1 MSRGRPPYPDVLT
14 PREQEVLALIRQG
27 LTNGQ
32 IATRLGISESGA
44 RYHVSEI
51 LSKLGVSSRQE
62 AARWDGERVLPS
74 FGLVAWLRPAIAAL
88 KNLPLAV
95 VSVGI
100 VALLALA
107 LGVAVMAGR
116 GSGGG
121 PPSGG
126 EDSASERTAE
136 LQALLDLAEEATV
149 EARAQLPGASLYF
162 VAYARP
168 SRLYTFR
175 FSQPGSQIEVSVLG
189 PDEGDPDFA
198 RWEMIREERPAD
210 YPVPTHLDLSAA
222 RNSFEAVA
230 EAAAARSLSSTANM
244 GVVLFSDGGELTWS
258 TMARPGGIFFI
269 SCQAPDSDRSLMTCD
284 RATQVPGGLPLEP
297 TP

>member
-1 MSRGRPPYPDVLT
+1 MKRGRPPYPELLT
-14 PREQEVLALIRQG
+14 PREQEVLELLRQR
-27 LTNGQ
+27 LTNQQ
-32 IATRLGISESGA
+32 IADRLGISRAGA
-44 RYHVSEI
+44 AYHVSEI

-95 VSVGI
+95 VSVGV

-116 GSGGG
+116 GSGDGA
-121 PPSGG
+121 PSGG
-126 EDSASERTAE
+126 GDSASERTAE
-136 LQALLDLAEEATV
+136 LRILLDLADEATV
-149 EARAQLPGASLYF
+149 QARRVLPGAELMF
-162 VAYARP
+162 VAYAKP
-168 SRLYTFR
+168 SGLYTFR
-175 FSQPGSQIEVSVLG
+175 FAEPGSLREVSVLG

-269 SCQAPDSDRSLMTCD
+269 SCQAPDSDLSLMTCD
-284 RATQVPGGLPLEP
+284 RATQVPGGPPLEP